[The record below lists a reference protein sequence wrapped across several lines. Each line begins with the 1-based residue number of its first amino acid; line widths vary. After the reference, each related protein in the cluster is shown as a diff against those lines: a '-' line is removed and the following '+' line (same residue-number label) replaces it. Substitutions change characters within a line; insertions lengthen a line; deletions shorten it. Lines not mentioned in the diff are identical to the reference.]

1 MPVRRGAPTG
11 AGKTSTA
18 TAAAASTTR
27 LTHAKLAKRGDDDL
41 AVARPVELAEED
53 PLPLTECELAVAER
67 DHDLRAR
74 QRRTYVRGCVRPVGI
89 LDVLPVPAVVD
100 DLLQRGLEVLC
111 DERVGVLVDRHPGR
125 RVRHVDERGGGAV
138 RLAEGCLHL
147 LGDVDELGLPLG
159 LQSDLLH
166 AVILGTPCRRRSTN
180 ESSTPSARRPI
191 ASSRSSTRRPTS
203 TSPATRTPT
212 TSRRSTS
219 GTPT

>member
-27 LTHAKLAKRGDDDL
+27 LTHAKLAKRGDDDR

-100 DLLQRGLEVLC
+100 DLLQCGLEVLG
-111 DERVGVLVDRHPGR
+111 DERVGVLVDVH
-125 RVRHVDERGGGAV
+125 
-138 RLAEGCLHL
+138 
-147 LGDVDELGLPLG
+147 ELGLPLG

-191 ASSRSSTRRPTS
+191 ASSRSSTR
-203 TSPATRTPT
+203 
-212 TSRRSTS
+212 
-219 GTPT
+219 